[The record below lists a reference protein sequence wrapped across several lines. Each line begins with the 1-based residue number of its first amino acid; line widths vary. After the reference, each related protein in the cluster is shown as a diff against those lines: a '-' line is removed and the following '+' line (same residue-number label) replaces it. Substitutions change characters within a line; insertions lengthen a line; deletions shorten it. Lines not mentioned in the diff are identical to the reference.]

1 MKMNKLFVVQISMLI
16 IFSGAFAGM
25 LVYTDVYSD
34 IKSTIVDTICLSC
47 IKMDPVTKFEFTF
60 KTTGNRPHPDFI
72 LDNLS
77 KGPIFLSFRA
87 DVCKAC
93 NIMDPIV
100 MDLFGV
106 EFGLKKMFYQM
117 VKFQGSN
124 ISFFHINKDLPYE
137 METEA
142 YYTYI
147 KGGKDAV
154 PMFVMVTLGN
164 NSGTIEPY
172 YMTAYGTLGKY
183 DDKERKEFLI
193 KMVEKGI
200 DFYDTYYSQYIM
212 Q

>member
-1 MKMNKLFVVQISMLI
+1 MKMNKLFVVQISMLV

-47 IKMDPVTKFEFTF
+47 IKMDPVARFEFSF
-60 KTTGNRPHPDFI
+60 KTADNRPHPDFI

-77 KGPIFLSFRA
+77 KGPIFLAFRA
-87 DVCKAC
+87 DVCTAC
-93 NIMDPIV
+93 EVMDPIV
-100 MDLFGV
+100 KDIFDV
-106 EFGLKKMFYQM
+106 EFGLKEMFYQR
-117 VKFQGSN
+117 VNLQGSN
-124 ISFFHINKDLPYE
+124 INFFHINKDPPYE
-137 METEA
+137 VESEA

-172 YMTAYGTLGKY
+172 YMTAYGTLGKANY
-183 DDKERKEFLI
+183 KDREEFLL
-193 KMVEKGI
+193 KMIDMGI
-200 DFYDTYYSQYIM
+200 DLYDTYYPKYVLQ
-212 Q
+212 